1 MLELIIILSGGEKMV
16 EEKVDE
22 GNMDQVPMEQH
33 PFYKNRPLKFFI
45 LFLTLAVFLIP
56 IIMIANVIAGKPAF
70 FFF

>member
-1 MLELIIILSGGEKMV
+1 MV
-16 EEKVDE
+16 EEKVDD
-22 GNMDQVPMEQH
+22 GNLEQAPMEQH
-33 PFYKNRPLKFFI
+33 PFYKNRRLKLFI